1 MKGMAYPFHDTNFMK
16 KAYKFIIISI
26 LVLVFLFVFYIFLSP
41 RAFKARRNVSNTKNI
56 QIGMNR
62 ETMLEFMGALNNTY
76 PSYYDNNDT
85 IYFYEPPFMA
95 SDGIEIYIG
104 DNRIK
109 RIVPYR

>member
-1 MKGMAYPFHDTNFMK
+1 MKGMEFRFHKTNFMI
-16 KAYKFIIISI
+16 KALKYIILSI
-26 LVLVFLFVFYIFLSP
+26 LALFFLFMIYIFLSP
-41 RAFKARRNVSNTKNI
+41 RAFKARKNVSNTKNI
-56 QIGMNR
+56 EIGMNKKA
-62 ETMLEFMGALNNTY
+62 MLEFMGEPDDTY
-76 PSYYDNNDT
+76 PSYYDNKDT